1 MPNRDLYEDRR
12 RSEAFKNAADA
23 AKRKLYPELYFSD
36 DQYEIPACRVCHG
49 VRAHTE
55 ACQLRNPDK
64 KERAE
69 VDDLLKIAGD
79 KESVAKKPEIETLEN
94 PAPPTSNTP

>member
-1 MPNRDLYEDRR
+1 MATRDLYEDRR

-36 DQYEIPACRVCHG
+36 DEYEIPACRVCNG
-49 VRAHTE
+49 VRVHTE
-55 ACQLRNPDK
+55 NCQLRNPDK
-64 KERAE
+64 KDKPE

-79 KESVAKKPEIETLEN
+79 KEPVAKKPEIETLES
-94 PAPPTSNTP
+94 PAKPTSDV